1 LQAITEMLA
10 GKIVSGK
17 LSGQV
22 LHRRTGV
29 LSASVHAEPV
39 SDDGSTIRGSV
50 VSSQGPAAYGKIHEY
65 GTSGRGW
72 EIRATKSR
80 VLAFQMSTKQV
91 FAKSVFHPALP
102 ARSFMGSS
110 LEESRDQIIQ
120 ELGRTVA
127 DVLKAK

>member
-1 LQAITEMLA
+1 
-10 GKIVSGK
+10 
-17 LSGQV
+17 
-22 LHRRTGV
+22 
-29 LSASVHAEPV
+29 
-39 SDDGSTIRGSV
+39 
-50 VSSQGPAAYGKIHEY
+50 
-65 GTSGRGW
+65 
-72 EIRATKSR
+72 
-80 VLAFQMSTKQV
+80 MSTKQV